1 MCFLNLKSAMAEQ
14 CSWNGMDSNRLG
26 TRANGVAAMGITAI
40 GKAADDPTHI
50 AYVFVYSLD
59 Y

>member
-1 MCFLNLKSAMAEQ
+1 MNLKSAMAEQ